1 MSWAFL
7 LALFAMLA
15 AGLYLAMSRSLLR
28 CVIGVS
34 IVGSAV
40 NLYLF
45 AAGRIGAAAP
55 PLVPPG
61 AEALLEGAANPLPQ
75 ALVLTAIVIGFSLT
89 CFSLVLALAL
99 KQRTGIA
106 DTDALRE
113 AEPPEGEDG
122 KPVPLADG
130 ER

>member
-1 MSWAFL
+1 MSWAFAI
-7 LALFAMLA
+7 ALFSVLA
-15 AGLYLAMSRSLLR
+15 AGIFLALSRNLLR

-55 PLVPPG
+55 PLVLPG
-61 AEALLEGAANPLPQ
+61 AELLAEGAANPLPQ

-89 CFSLVLALAL
+89 CFSLVLALAI
-99 KQRTGIA
+99 KQRTGRN

-113 AEPPEGEDG
+113 AEPPEGPDG
-122 KPVPLADG
+122 KPAPLDDG
-130 ER
+130 EA